1 VLVACVL
8 LTGRAGAGK
17 QTIGEG
23 VVADLRGRGLPS
35 TLVGAADVHEH
46 LVSGPESL
54 AWLCQTLVE
63 SGAVTVVTTPIPTR
77 DERERLREHV
87 PALLE
92 VFVDAPPE
100 RCEER
105 AGRPDPAY
113 EEPYAPDLRVPSH
126 DREPAASIAQV
137 LSFLEAR
144 GLMAD
149 DAAAPRS

>member
-1 VLVACVL
+1 VQVACVL

-23 VVADLRGRGLPS
+23 VVADLRGRGRPS
-35 TLVGAADVHEH
+35 ALVGAAAVHEH
-46 LVSGPESL
+46 LAPGPDAL
-54 AWLCQTLVE
+54 AWLCRTLVE
-63 SGAVTVVTTPIPTR
+63 SGVITVVTTPIPAR
-77 DERERLREHV
+77 DEREQLREHV

-92 VFVDAPPE
+92 VFVDAPAE
-100 RCEER
+100 LCEER

-144 GLMAD
+144 GLVVD
-149 DAAAPRS
+149 DAGAP